1 MEEEIPPVFVP
12 LMGRQCQCWGRNKSF
27 SVVSC
32 KYCKYGWGWRER
44 ADGPFQL
51 LEYQVWLEGRVNLN
65 FLLYVLKLQRW
76 IPYPVA
82 SGQTSLGPV
91 NSFPGQLLFC
101 FDVAPSPDPGWG
113 LNLLW
118 TVFFLEKRWRLLMKC
133 PALNFLNPHPKII
146 DQREEWQGP

>member
-1 MEEEIPPVFVP
+1 M
-12 LMGRQCQCWGRNKSF
+12 
-27 SVVSC
+27 
-32 KYCKYGWGWRER
+32 
-44 ADGPFQL
+44 
-51 LEYQVWLEGRVNLN
+51 EGRVNLN

-101 FDVAPSPDPGWG
+101 FDVAPSPDPGWD

-118 TVFFLEKRWRLLMKC
+118 AVFFLEEKVQTADEVSSFELAQ
-133 PALNFLNPHPKII
+133 PPPQDN
-146 DQREEWQGP
+146 